1 MEIQGNISFDL
12 DLVIMI
18 GILSQM
24 LFPLGNLLHYGTFNG
39 DINGLS
45 SCTKNVG
52 ERIQYFSDLFSLFFV
67 ISECFRSTFFF
78 FKSDVL
84 QCCS

>member
-52 ERIQYFSDLFSLFFV
+52 ERIQYFSVLFSFF
-67 ISECFRSTFFF
+67 CDF
-78 FKSDVL
+78 
-84 QCCS
+84 